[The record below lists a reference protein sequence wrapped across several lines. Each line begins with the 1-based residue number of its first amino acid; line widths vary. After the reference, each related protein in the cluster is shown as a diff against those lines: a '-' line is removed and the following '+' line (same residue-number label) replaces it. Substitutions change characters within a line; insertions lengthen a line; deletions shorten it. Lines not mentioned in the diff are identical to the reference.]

1 MSIQTETDAKILEP
15 YESATVADL
24 ERGIAN
30 AERMEAA
37 LGQVYRPTYQQ
48 RSQRSALRKHA
59 DLLRQELKARQ
70 DMEAVVA

>member
-1 MSIQTETDAKILEP
+1 MSIESEADVMILEI
-15 YESATVADL
+15 YATATAADL
-24 ERGIAN
+24 ARGIAN

-70 DMEAVVA
+70 DMKAEA

>member
-1 MSIQTETDAKILEP
+1 MTISQEADAQVLSL
-15 YESATVADL
+15 YATATVADL

-59 DLLRQELKARQ
+59 ALLRQELKTRQ
-70 DMEAVVA
+70 DKR